1 MGILRGVIHPS
12 SMMLDVDVDVEEE
25 DVERMD
31 KAEEERDW
39 FTAFRSAGRR
49 SY

>member
-1 MGILRGVIHPS
+1 MEVV
-12 SMMLDVDVDVEEE
+12 VDVVEEE
-25 DVERMD
+25 EERMD